1 MITSTA
7 QLYSL
12 LTIIGGAIFIPI
24 FLIIII
30 PTLLFLYKKFFYGPL
45 TPKMVTLF
53 VKVAGYDETNF
64 KSCDQLYAGLYGIKR
79 PFFETIF
86 GLENRISFEIVGKKE
101 GIFFYVTCP
110 ERIASYVE
118 KQIYGT
124 YKVAE
129 IEFMPVPKLFDRG
142 AYTIVYELKQEMG
155 PYTMINSFDDKQDPL
170 KTIVSTL
177 TKMDENELMIYQLV
191 ISPAPS
197 TWIEAVRGILTS
209 AASREGMGL
218 DSSYKESL
226 EKKIGKQGFYSVIRL
241 VSVSSDYNRAQ
252 INIDNTLAAFGQFNN
267 PKTNSLVR
275 KWFVTK
281 RSTLWKFML
290 RELNVLDLHVPLAG
304 IKIFLNNSIFNTE
317 ELSNLFHFANKDLD
331 ATGIKR
337 MAFKT
342 TSAPGNI
349 PNEGIVLG
357 KNRFRD
363 VETVIRFKDDDRMRH
378 EYIVGGSG
386 TGKSVFLFSQVLQ
399 DIYRGKGVCV
409 IDPHGPDIIALLEK
423 IPPHREKDVIYFDA
437 FDFQRPIGINLLQIL
452 AQKEENR
459 EIQKNII
466 INSFIEMLRKLYD
479 PNNQGILGPFFNK
492 HVTNVMLTA
501 MVDPTATLVDVVQL
515 LQDDKAAEKY
525 LPKITDPQ
533 IIDYWKI
540 ERAGMTEQT
549 RAEAIGYLTSKFS
562 RFTQDKF
569 LRNIVAQSESAI
581 NIPQI
586 MDEQKILL
594 VNLSKGDI
602 GEENAQFLGLLLVP
616 KILDAAMAR
625 SEKIRSGQA
634 FHEFF
639 LYVDEFQNFATEKFE
654 SILSEARKFKLGLT
668 IANQFF
674 GQLTD
679 KIRESVLANAG
690 TLVFFRV
697 GPKDAAVCK
706 QAMDSFEEKDFQY
719 VSKGNA
725 YVKLLIEGAPS
736 KPFSLHVDLKLVNP
750 FEANKEMAA
759 RIREY
764 SRNTYG
770 KDAKEIENYINEKYR
785 SQSSTGK
792 TDAPAQNEPGSLAAK
807 FDDDFFADL

>member
-7 QLYSL
+7 QLYSFL
-12 LTIIGGAIFIPI
+12 YIVGGAIFIPV
-24 FLIIII
+24 FFIIIL

-45 TPKMVTLF
+45 SPKMVTLF

-64 KSCDQLYAGLYGIKR
+64 KACDQLFAGLYGIKR
-79 PFFETIF
+79 PFLETIF

-142 AYTIVYELKQEMG
+142 SYTIVYELKQEMG
-155 PYTMINSFDDKQDPL
+155 PYTMINSFDEKQDPL

-177 TKMDENELMIYQLV
+177 TKMDENELMVYQLV
-191 ISPAPS
+191 ISPAPAS
-197 TWIEAVRGILTS
+197 WIEAVRGVLTN
-209 AASREGMGL
+209 AAAREGVGL
-218 DSSYKESL
+218 DPSYKESI

-241 VSVSSDYNRAQ
+241 VSVSGDYNRAQ

-281 RSTLWKFML
+281 RATLWKFML
-290 RELNVLDLHVPLAG
+290 RELNVLDLHIPLAG

-317 ELSNLFHFANKDLD
+317 ELSNLFHFANKELD

-549 RAEAIGYLTSKFS
+549 RAEAIGYLTSK
-562 RFTQDKF
+562 
-569 LRNIVAQSESAI
+569 
-581 NIPQI
+581 
-586 MDEQKILL
+586 
-594 VNLSKGDI
+594 LSI
-602 GEENAQFLGLLLVP
+602 Q
-616 KILDAAMAR
+616 
-625 SEKIRSGQA
+625 
-634 FHEFF
+634 
-639 LYVDEFQNFATEKFE
+639 
-654 SILSEARKFKLGLT
+654 
-668 IANQFF
+668 
-674 GQLTD
+674 
-679 KIRESVLANAG
+679 
-690 TLVFFRV
+690 
-697 GPKDAAVCK
+697 
-706 QAMDSFEEKDFQY
+706 
-719 VSKGNA
+719 
-725 YVKLLIEGAPS
+725 
-736 KPFSLHVDLKLVNP
+736 
-750 FEANKEMAA
+750 
-759 RIREY
+759 
-764 SRNTYG
+764 
-770 KDAKEIENYINEKYR
+770 
-785 SQSSTGK
+785 
-792 TDAPAQNEPGSLAAK
+792 
-807 FDDDFFADL
+807 

>member
-7 QLYSL
+7 QLYSFL
-12 LTIIGGAIFIPI
+12 YIVGGAIFIPV
-24 FLIIII
+24 FFIIIL

-45 TPKMVTLF
+45 SPKMVTLF

-64 KSCDQLYAGLYGIKR
+64 KACDQLFAGLYGIKR

-142 AYTIVYELKQEMG
+142 SYTIVYELKQEMG

-177 TKMDENELMIYQLV
+177 TKMDENELMVYQLV
-191 ISPAPS
+191 ISPAPAS
-197 TWIEAVRGILTS
+197 WIEAVRGVLTN
-209 AASREGMGL
+209 AAAREGVGL
-218 DSSYKESL
+218 DPSYKESI

-241 VSVSSDYNRAQ
+241 VSVSGDYNRAQ

-281 RSTLWKFML
+281 RATLWKFML
-290 RELNVLDLHVPLAG
+290 RELNVLDLHIPLAG

-317 ELSNLFHFANKDLD
+317 ELSNLFHFANKELD

-674 GQLTD
+674 GQLTE
-679 KIRESVLANAG
+679 KIRKSVLANAG

-697 GPKDAAVCK
+697 GPEDAAVCK
-706 QAMDSFEEKDFQY
+706 TAMDSFEEKDFQY

-725 YVKLLIEGAPS
+725 YVKLLIDGAPS

-750 FEANKEMAA
+750 FEANKEMAQ
-759 RIREY
+759 RIMEY

-770 KDAKEIENYINEKYR
+770 KDATEIEKYINEKYR

-792 TDAPAQNEPGSLAAK
+792 TDTPPQNESGTPAAK